1 MKALYLSLFIFSSL
15 TFGYSYPSLNFAL
28 NQAKKENK
36 KVVLSLGFK
45 ECAPCIKYKKNFIT
59 GSDSSHQVKKNFV
72 FVNVDYRELEDLG
85 FASKKKAADCSLTHA
100 LNSFKY
106 DQATEADMNRCFT
119 NSGEPS
125 LMNYPL
131 TLVIDPS
138 KNSIYKISNDVTS
151 KYPYTR
157 LVQSLAIQAY
167 SDEIGVKLNKVLKDI
182 GAGKKY
188 PSIPLET
195 LTQEYKNTFKN

>member
-1 MKALYLSLFIFSSL
+1 MKTLYLALFIFSSL

-59 GSDSSHQVKKNFV
+59 GNDSSHQVKNKFV
-72 FVNVDYRELEDLG
+72 FVNVDYRELESLG
-85 FASKKKAADCSLTHA
+85 FAPKKRATNCSLKHA
-100 LNSFKY
+100 FNNFKY

-131 TLVIDPS
+131 TLVIDPIT
-138 KNSIYKISNDVTS
+138 NSIYKISDDITS

-167 SDEIGVKLNKVLKDI
+167 SNEIGIKLNKVLKEI
-182 GAGKKY
+182 GSGKKY